1 MTMGWVKKLKSG
13 EDNEWVPNPSK
24 KKEFY
29 KKIPLC
35 TILRLLFLLLELQL
49 SQLKGKTK
57 HNFFNDKTNITFP
70 HNAGLKIADGDRQTT
85 CSLILVLL
93 SYCFSF

>member
-1 MTMGWVKKLKSG
+1 MIMGGVKRLKSD

-24 KKEFY
+24 EKEFY

-35 TILRLLFLLLELQL
+35 TILCLLFLLLQLQL

-57 HNFFNDKTNITFP
+57 HTFFNNKTNITFP
-70 HNAGLKIADGDRQTT
+70 HNTGLKIADSDR
-85 CSLILVLL
+85 
-93 SYCFSF
+93 